1 MEMRRERQEQMA
13 EPRSQSPDPSR
24 VSLSERLR
32 QEVQLRRELGLT
44 EKQEAALVR
53 IREREQNELK
63 LINQKRLMT
72 KAKKESRIR
81 ETMDKRSAEVRAVL
95 TPEQCV
101 KLDQA
106 MDRDRD
112 RDRDGD
118 RDQIRERDRDR
129 THTQPSPAKNGQ
141 NP

>member
-13 EPRSQSPDPSR
+13 EPRSQNPDPPR
-24 VSLSERLR
+24 VSLSERLQ

-44 EKQEAALVR
+44 DKQEAALVR

-72 KAKKESRIR
+72 KVKKESRIR
-81 ETMDKRSAEVRAVL
+81 ETMGKHSAEVRAVL
-95 TPEQCV
+95 TPEQCA

-112 RDRDGD
+112 RD
-118 RDQIRERDRDR
+118 QMRDRDR
-129 THTQPSPAKNGQ
+129 DQTRTQPSPAQPGQ